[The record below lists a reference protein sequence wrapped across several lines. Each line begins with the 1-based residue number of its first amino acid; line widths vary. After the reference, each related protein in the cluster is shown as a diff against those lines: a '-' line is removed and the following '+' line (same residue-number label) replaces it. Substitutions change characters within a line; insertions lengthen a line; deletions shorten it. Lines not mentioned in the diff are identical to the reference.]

1 MRADRNQSLLVQSRE
16 VAKDLPFLEG
26 VQYRGAKP
34 SPHERRLV
42 DLRET
47 WIGNGG
53 AVYGGMKCFIGLCVV
68 AVFVAIIVN
77 FFNGPSCPQ
86 CQSVIDH
93 AQHAPQSQ
101 PQGPAAS
108 AALPRSG
115 F

>member
-16 VAKDLPFLEG
+16 VAKDIPFLEG

-34 SPHERRLV
+34 PPHERRLV

-47 WIGNGG
+47 WIGNGE

-77 FFNGPSCPQ
+77 FFNGPSCSQ

-93 AQHAPQSQ
+93 AQYAPPTEHQE
-101 PQGPAAS
+101 PGTS
-108 AALPRSG
+108 AVSPR
-115 F
+115 